1 MIATEAAGRCI
12 SMLTLEMKSHKTSR
26 SFLQHTQSKMPF
38 IKIVARNET
47 DQIAIHSIHTGS
59 MGHVGSFG

>member
-26 SFLQHTQSKMPF
+26 SFLQQTQSKMPF

-47 DQIAIHSIHTGS
+47 DQIAIHSGS